1 MSFEKNPSKE
11 VNNNLNEQ
19 KEIKI
24 TQNSIGTNILYKPV
38 AIKHNAL
45 NPNQLPFK

>member
-1 MSFEKNPSKE
+1 MNLILIQIMSFEKNPSKE

-24 TQNSIGTNILYKPV
+24 TQKKNVK
-38 AIKHNAL
+38 IKIKIHEKKIYL
-45 NPNQLPFK
+45 